1 MFKLA
6 SCPNVSQKV
15 QNLAKLLSGSSD
27 PSIVQSGE
35 CRISQTCTMD
45 NDGKAVHRNA
55 FINCIFIRQLLNFY
69 YQSLTKC
76 SPLEGS

>member
-35 CRISQTCTMD
+35 CRISQTRTTE
-45 NDGKAVHRNA
+45 NDGKAVHRNPFFYELYFYQTA
-55 FINCIFIRQLLNFY
+55 F
-69 YQSLTKC
+69 
-76 SPLEGS
+76 